1 MKRMVCLLL
10 VTACA
15 SGHSLQRRA
24 AEPGKAPAPAVAAAG
39 QVVPVGMEAEGVAV
53 DPVTHLAAIGVR
65 EPFGLALVDTRTGQV
80 VRRVPLPGHVRH
92 LAVRGR
98 QVLVPVEDAG
108 RLLVFDL
115 PSGRATEDV
124 TSPGYPHGVSAVGS
138 DGAIVGNERDA
149 RVSLIRSGKV
159 VATATGFPQPGGSA
173 VTNDGIY
180 IVDVSNW
187 RITKLSRE
195 LKAGPSAA
203 AGKGPTHA
211 VADARGNVIVADTR
225 GDALLVFSPSLD
237 QLQRLPLR
245 GKPYGLAYDETRDVV
260 YVTLTATNELVAL
273 TGPTYKETRRWPTVR
288 QPNTVGVDSSTGTV
302 VVASRT
308 GGTVEL
314 IHP

>member
-1 MKRMVCLLL
+1 MKRLVCLLL

-15 SGHSLQRRA
+15 TGHPVQRRA
-24 AEPGKAPAPAVAAAG
+24 AEPGKAPVPAVSPAG
-39 QVVPVGMEAEGVAV
+39 QVVPVGTEAEGVAV
-53 DPVTHLAAIGVR
+53 DPLTNLAAVGVR
-65 EPFGLALVDTRTGQV
+65 NPFGLALVDTRTGKV
-80 VRRVPLPGHVRH
+80 VRTVPLPGHVRH

-108 RLLVFDL
+108 RLLVVDL
-115 PSGRATEDV
+115 PSGRVSEDV
-124 TSPGYPHGVSAVGS
+124 SSPGYPHGVSAVGS
-138 DGAIVGNERDA
+138 DGAVVGNERVA
-149 RVSLIRSGKV
+149 KVSLIRSGEV
-159 VATATGFPQPGGSA
+159 VATASGFPQPGGSA
-173 VTNDGIY
+173 VTKDGIY
-180 IVDVSNW
+180 VVDVSSW

-211 VADARGNVIVADTR
+211 VADSRGNVIVADTR
-225 GDALLVFSPSLD
+225 GDAVLVFSPSLER
-237 QLQRLPLR
+237 LQRLPLR

-273 TGPTYKETRRWPTVR
+273 SGPTFKETGRWPTVR

-308 GGTVEL
+308 DGTVEL